1 MLREVLTSLAVVGH
15 FSFPLFAHCCCLQVI
30 LHGLFWLIW
39 ANCTILLH
47 LFDYS
52 SIFDMPA
59 VPLLYV
65 LLTPVLVASTLV
77 CYFYPLRVMSV
88 WDSCFSHGRGTDRT
102 RSKEQEPLLQAET
115 VVHGESLFS
124 TAEASDTHLSPQGM
138 DARS

>member
-1 MLREVLTSLAVVGH
+1 MLATSH
-15 FSFPLFAHCCCLQVI
+15 FRCCAYLCCLQVI

-39 ANCTILLH
+39 ANCTTLLH
-47 LFDYS
+47 VFDYS

-65 LLTPVLVASTLV
+65 LLSPVLVASALV

-88 WDSCFSHGRGTDRT
+88 WDSCFSHCQGTGRAL
-102 RSKEQEPLLQAET
+102 SKENEPLLQAET
-115 VVHGESLFS
+115 VVHGESFSS
-124 TAEASDTHLSPQGM
+124 TAAASDTHLSPQSM